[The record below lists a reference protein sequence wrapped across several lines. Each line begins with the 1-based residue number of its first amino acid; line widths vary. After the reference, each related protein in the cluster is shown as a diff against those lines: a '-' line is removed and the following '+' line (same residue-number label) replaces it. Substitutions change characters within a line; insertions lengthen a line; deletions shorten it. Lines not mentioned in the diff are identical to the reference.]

1 MTSSNGRPPAAPD
14 RTAEESPARLPYVS
28 PIVRR
33 FGHVRELTLRI
44 DNMGAMDGMMGTMTR
59 T

>member
-1 MTSSNGRPPAAPD
+1 MTGSNNAPDALPD
-14 RTAEESPARLPYVS
+14 RTAAEPARRLPYS
-28 PIVRR
+28 APELRR

-44 DNMGAMDGMMGTMTR
+44 DNMGALDGMMGAMSR